1 MKINCIEIS
10 ISDEEL
16 GCQVTF
22 SEKKDLGEETANMS
36 VQEIIDSIGR
46 YLLLQ
51 RSYPED
57 EFESG
62 NYYFETHDENFCGD
76 LVDYEMLL
84 SRTRFELQ
92 ILNDTI
98 EVEIKPTEKEFLQ
111 LKKVLPILTD
121 KKGKLII
128 ND

>member
-1 MKINCIEIS
+1 MKLNCIEIA
-10 ISDEEL
+10 INEEEL

-22 SEKKDLGEETANMS
+22 SEKKNLGEETANMS
-36 VQEIIDSIGR
+36 MQEIIDSIGR

-62 NYYFETHDENFCGD
+62 NYYFETHDENLCGD
-76 LVDYEMLL
+76 LVDYEILL
-84 SRTRFELQ
+84 SRTRFELK

-98 EVEIKPTEKEFLQ
+98 EVEINPTEREFLQ
-111 LKKVLPILTD
+111 LKKILPILTD
-121 KKGKLII
+121 KKGKLIV

>member
-10 ISDEEL
+10 INDEEL

-36 VQEIIDSIGR
+36 IQEIIESIGK

-51 RSYPED
+51 RLYPED
-57 EFESG
+57 DFASG
-62 NYYFETHDENFCGD
+62 NYYFETHDENLCGD
-76 LVDYEMLL
+76 LVDYEMML
-84 SRTRFELQ
+84 SKTRFELK
-92 ILNDTI
+92 ILNETI
-98 EVEIKPTEKEFLQ
+98 EVAINPTEKEYTQ
-111 LKKVLPILTD
+111 LKKILPILTD
-121 KKGKLII
+121 KEGELTI

>member
-1 MKINCIEIS
+1 MKLNCIEIA

-16 GCQVTF
+16 GCQVIF
-22 SEKKDLGEETANMS
+22 SEKKGLGEEIANMT
-36 VQEIIDSIGR
+36 VEEIIDSIGR

-57 EFESG
+57 EFENG
-62 NYYFETHDENFCGD
+62 NYYFETNDENLCGD

-84 SRTRFELQ
+84 SRTRFDLKIQNE
-92 ILNDTI
+92 TI
-98 EVEIKPTEKEFLQ
+98 EVEINPTEKEYLQ
-111 LKKVLPILTD
+111 LKKILPILTD